1 MTLSSH
7 IMRQN
12 DNCISVSITSL
23 LLHKRPQDEP
33 QEPYYPS
40 PSPRN
45 MQSHAL
51 IPSPP
56 YSPLQP
62 ASSAPPVELSE
73 ESSPSPGSHSTRYF
87 ERVPEPPPVPL
98 CQWPVDKEGSDL
110 LIRPSRSPPCR
121 VQARMGLEE
130 KDCFISPEDDKI
142 K

>member
-45 MQSHAL
+45 RRLHASTL
-51 IPSPP
+51 SPP
-56 YSPLQP
+56 YSPPQP
-62 ASSAPPVELSE
+62 ASSAPPAELSE
-73 ESSPSPGSHSTRYF
+73 ESSPSPGSHSTRCF
-87 ERVPEPPPVPL
+87 ERVPEPPREQL

-121 VQARMGLEE
+121 VQARME
-130 KDCFISPEDDKI
+130 KRKI
-142 K
+142 ASSHLRMTK

>member
-23 LLHKRPQDEP
+23 LLHKRLQDEP

-45 MQSHAL
+45 RRSRASA
-51 IPSPP
+51 PSPP
-56 YSPLQP
+56 YSPPQP
-62 ASSAPPVELSE
+62 ASSAPPAELSE
-73 ESSPSPGSHSTRYF
+73 ESSPSLGSHSTRCF
-87 ERVPEPPPVPL
+87 ELVPEPLPVPL
-98 CQWPVDKEGSDL
+98 CRWPVDKEGSDL